1 MIEKMVLF
9 ENQKQLEETR
19 DELERCKRFSFR
31 LYAKEL
37 PLELTLSHEEN
48 NEVNAVKA
56 ILKDME
62 KGNWPMLHYFRM
74 HCKSD
79 SNPRK
84 ILQANAI
91 GCVMMSLRYLIARNI
106 SASEFKKKI
115 FDWDEDGE
123 GYETYQRR
131 VRALASKTKKV
142 EQIKMNHTEEFPF
155 NLVCPYQF
163 IPTMKKNGYNDL
175 FRAAV
180 HPPGRMQIPADGQ
193 PQIIISLRFSLR
205 KQVTVVVIQNILR
218 DPLPYAHRET
228 VHINT
233 IRRKINASLFRNRFF
248 S

>member
-79 SNPRK
+79 SNPPK

-91 GCVMMSLRYLIARNI
+91 GCVMMSLRYLTARNI

-115 FDWDEDGE
+115 FDWD
-123 GYETYQRR
+123 
-131 VRALASKTKKV
+131 
-142 EQIKMNHTEEFPF
+142 
-155 NLVCPYQF
+155 
-163 IPTMKKNGYNDL
+163 
-175 FRAAV
+175 
-180 HPPGRMQIPADGQ
+180 
-193 PQIIISLRFSLR
+193 
-205 KQVTVVVIQNILR
+205 
-218 DPLPYAHRET
+218 
-228 VHINT
+228 
-233 IRRKINASLFRNRFF
+233 
-248 S
+248 

>member
-79 SNPRK
+79 SDPPK

-91 GCVMMSLRYLIARNI
+91 GCDDVIEVFNS
-106 SASEFKKKI
+106 
-115 FDWDEDGE
+115 
-123 GYETYQRR
+123 
-131 VRALASKTKKV
+131 TKY
-142 EQIKMNHTEEFPF
+142 I
-155 NLVCPYQF
+155 
-163 IPTMKKNGYNDL
+163 G
-175 FRAAV
+175 FR
-180 HPPGRMQIPADGQ
+180 I
-193 PQIIISLRFSLR
+193 
-205 KQVTVVVIQNILR
+205 
-218 DPLPYAHRET
+218 
-228 VHINT
+228 
-233 IRRKINASLFRNRFF
+233 
-248 S
+248 

>member
-79 SNPRK
+79 SNPPK
-84 ILQANAI
+84 ILQAQCNWMCDDVIEVFNSTKYI
-91 GCVMMSLRYLIARNI
+91 G
-106 SASEFKKKI
+106 
-115 FDWDEDGE
+115 
-123 GYETYQRR
+123 
-131 VRALASKTKKV
+131 
-142 EQIKMNHTEEFPF
+142 
-155 NLVCPYQF
+155 
-163 IPTMKKNGYNDL
+163 
-175 FRAAV
+175 FR
-180 HPPGRMQIPADGQ
+180 I
-193 PQIIISLRFSLR
+193 
-205 KQVTVVVIQNILR
+205 
-218 DPLPYAHRET
+218 
-228 VHINT
+228 
-233 IRRKINASLFRNRFF
+233 
-248 S
+248 

>member
-79 SNPRK
+79 SNPPK

-91 GCVMMSLRYLIARNI
+91 WCCTIKVDIENSKGQYIEKDKQEATKDG
-106 SASEFKKKI
+106 SESTKI
-115 FDWDEDGE
+115 QHG
-123 GYETYQRR
+123 
-131 VRALASKTKKV
+131 
-142 EQIKMNHTEEFPF
+142 I
-155 NLVCPYQF
+155 
-163 IPTMKKNGYNDL
+163 
-175 FRAAV
+175 
-180 HPPGRMQIPADGQ
+180 
-193 PQIIISLRFSLR
+193 
-205 KQVTVVVIQNILR
+205 
-218 DPLPYAHRET
+218 
-228 VHINT
+228 
-233 IRRKINASLFRNRFF
+233 
-248 S
+248 

>member
-79 SNPRK
+79 SDPPK

-91 GCVMMSLRYLIARNI
+91 GCVMMSLRYLTARNI

-163 IPTMKKNGYNDL
+163 IPTMKKNEKVKEFLTPL
-175 FRAAV
+175 FSAATKHIV
-180 HPPGRMQIPADGQ
+180 EE
-193 PQIIISLRFSLR
+193 
-205 KQVTVVVIQNILR
+205 NR
-218 DPLPYAHRET
+218 DS
-228 VHINT
+228 V
-233 IRRKINASLFRNRFF
+233 S
-248 S
+248 

>member
-79 SNPRK
+79 SNPPK

-91 GCVMMSLRYLIARNI
+91 GCADFRYRQ
-106 SASEFKKKI
+106 
-115 FDWDEDGE
+115 
-123 GYETYQRR
+123 GYAQGKLCYTGNGNEPCC
-131 VRALASKTKKV
+131 A
-142 EQIKMNHTEEFPF
+142 EQC
-155 NLVCPYQF
+155 LS
-163 IPTMKKNGYNDL
+163 
-175 FRAAV
+175 R
-180 HPPGRMQIPADGQ
+180 
-193 PQIIISLRFSLR
+193 S
-205 KQVTVVVIQNILR
+205 
-218 DPLPYAHRET
+218 
-228 VHINT
+228 
-233 IRRKINASLFRNRFF
+233 
-248 S
+248 